1 MLGAPPRL
9 ILCSS
14 HRPLLLLARTG
25 GMGPRGVR
33 SAWEPPPR
41 RYVARQG
48 LKVCHALG
56 GCGHPRIWTPAIA
69 QSLRAPPSRS
79 TARRTLTARC
89 MLPACLPVCLPA
101 CLPAGGRVG
110 GDHRPRHA
118 QGGGGGPPRWTAC
131 GWWPLRTRTSQTPR
145 ARGASAGGW
154 PGPLTATHGCS
165 TLVRHHP
172 GWGGVRI
179 HETHERR
186 GAYQPGPPLSLC
198 GRARLWGGGGLEG
211 RVGDGGGEWAE
222 DAVRPPPLPAP
233 RLLHFLL
240 PKIHSP
246 RAEPQTPIPPGTHT
260 PARAPQRPRPAAGW
274 WLAVVVGPAPPPPPP
289 PPAAATTAGR
299 GGGRGG
305 APLRTMRGRAW
316 RAGRRAV
323 PPLPPLSLW
332 TAQARRPTV
341 SASSSGGPGER
352 EKKRGVVP
360 LAPSRPPP
368 HPHPPP
374 RQPSGCKTDGG
385 HG

>member
-89 MLPACLPVCLPA
+89 MLPGCLPVCLPA

-198 GRARLWGGGGLEG
+198 GRARLWGGGGGWKGGWEMEG
-211 RVGDGGGEWAE
+211 GNGLKMRC
-222 DAVRPPPLPAP
+222 
-233 RLLHFLL
+233 
-240 PKIHSP
+240 
-246 RAEPQTPIPPGTHT
+246 
-260 PARAPQRPRPAAGW
+260 
-274 WLAVVVGPAPPPPPP
+274 APPPFPPRACCIFFFQKYTA
-289 PPAAATTAGR
+289 PARSRRRPYRLELTRPRGRRNGR
-299 GGGRGG
+299 GR
-305 APLRTMRGRAW
+305 R
-316 RAGRRAV
+316 RAG
-323 PPLPPLSLW
+323 
-332 TAQARRPTV
+332 
-341 SASSSGGPGER
+341 G
-352 EKKRGVVP
+352 
-360 LAPSRPPP
+360 
-368 HPHPPP
+368 
-374 RQPSGCKTDGG
+374 
-385 HG
+385 